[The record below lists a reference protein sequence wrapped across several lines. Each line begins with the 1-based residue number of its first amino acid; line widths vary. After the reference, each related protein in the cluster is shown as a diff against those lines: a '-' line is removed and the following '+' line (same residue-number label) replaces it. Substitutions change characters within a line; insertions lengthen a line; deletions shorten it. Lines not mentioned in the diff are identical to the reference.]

1 MKTSDVIVENH
12 GSIFVVQPLTAAGRE
27 WIEEHVQSEPY
38 QWLGGGLCVEHRY
51 VAGLVDGMIDAGLEV
66 S

>member
-12 GSIFVVQPLTAAGRE
+12 GSLFVIQPLTAAGRE
-27 WIEEHVQSEPY
+27 WIEENVQSEPY
-38 QWLGGGLCVEHRY
+38 QWLGGGLCVEHRFA
-51 VAGLVDGMIDAGLEV
+51 AGLVNGMIDAGLKV